1 MKSCKDPSCFFLLGS
16 RPRYKK
22 EKNYSLN
29 YRKFENK
36 GLRIDYTAK
45 RPNVTKT
52 EPPVKV
58 SVKPSNITK
67 IRYNQN
73 IEIRLL
79 NKNVKNG
86 QINNT
91 EDILRIK
98 MIFKSRIWVQ
108 SI

>member
-1 MKSCKDPSCFFLLGS
+1 MKSCKEPSFFFLVGS

-22 EKNYSLN
+22 KKIIISWI
-29 YRKFENK
+29 RKFENK

-73 IEIRLL
+73 IEIPLL

-86 QINNT
+86 
-91 EDILRIK
+91 
-98 MIFKSRIWVQ
+98 
-108 SI
+108 